1 MRQSTFPRFRSSAFT
16 LIELLVV
23 IAIIALLI
31 AILLPSLGKAREQSK
46 ATYCCANLK
55 QILAA
60 TAMYMDNDDQRLI
73 PWYRCPIFPGASRYT
88 PWVFGGF
95 QAPNPDTTDTYTD
108 DSELIPTEDRPL
120 NKYVDPTV
128 VGKGQIDVYKCPG
141 DRTKITATIGVDD
154 PNVPEEE
161 SRNSWRTNGNSY
173 TLNTR
178 FMQGYTYQQSG
189 TYTFTIHGNSPPC
202 GEVNGLIDFT
212 RRMNPHLVGGKPSR
226 FAIWVEQGFY
236 AQAYQAG
243 PTLSVSLAAA
253 QKRGWH
259 REFSKWCLGMGDG
272 SARYVYY
279 DTRLSTSTDGIT
291 IWQPR

>member
-1 MRQSTFPRFRSSAFT
+1 VLRRTRTRSGSRRSAFT

-31 AILLPSLGKAREQSK
+31 ALLLPSLGKAREMSK
-46 ATYCCANLK
+46 AAYCASNLR
-55 QILAA
+55 QILTA
-60 TAMYMDNDDQRLI
+60 THMYMDNDDQRLI
-73 PWYRCPIFPGASRYT
+73 PWYRCPIYPGANIYS

-95 QAPNPDTTDTYTD
+95 RPPNPQPASNGGTS
-108 DSELIPTEDRPL
+108 DSSLIPTEERPL

-128 VGKGQIDVYKCPG
+128 MGYGQIDVYKCPG
-141 DRTKITATIGVDD
+141 DRTRQTATIGVND
-154 PNVPEEE
+154 PNIPEEE
-161 SRNSWRTNGNSY
+161 SKNSWRTNGSSY

-178 FMQGYTYQQSG
+178 FMQGYAYEQSG
-189 TYTFTIHGNSPPC
+189 TFTFSVNDQGNCNPLMIYTIK
-202 GEVNGLIDFT
+202 
-212 RRMNPHLVGGKPSR
+212 MNPHLVGGKASR
-226 FAIWVEQGFY
+226 FAMWVEQGFY

-243 PTLSVSLAAA
+243 PTLATSLAFP

-259 REFSKWCLGMGDG
+259 REFSKWSLGMADG

-279 DTRLSTSTDGIT
+279 DTRLSVSTDGIT